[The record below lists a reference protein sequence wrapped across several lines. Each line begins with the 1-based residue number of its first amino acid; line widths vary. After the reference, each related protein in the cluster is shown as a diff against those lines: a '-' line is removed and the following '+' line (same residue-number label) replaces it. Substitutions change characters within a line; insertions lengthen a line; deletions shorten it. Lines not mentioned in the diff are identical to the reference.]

1 MFDEIPRA
9 ASKAN
14 TAGGFT
20 LIEVLVALAIFAIGF
35 LAIASLQATYIGD
48 NASARLQ
55 TEATSMAVQVIE
67 QLRILPFD
75 HADMDP
81 AANPHQPPAGSTAG
95 YNVRWVVA
103 DNSPVNNT
111 KTVYITV
118 SPQNRVSGKPVR
130 IRTIIAK

>member
-1 MFDEIPRA
+1 LFDYISKTA
-9 ASKAN
+9 GKAN
-14 TAGGFT
+14 TANGFT

-35 LAIASLQATYIGD
+35 LALASLQATYIGD

-67 QLRILPFD
+67 QLRTLPFD
-75 HADMDP
+75 HAEMDP
-81 AANPHQPPAGSTAG
+81 AANPHQPPAGSIIG
-95 YNVRWVVA
+95 YNVQWVVA

-111 KTVYITV
+111 KTVTITV
-118 SPQNRVSGKPVR
+118 SPQNRVSGRPVR

>member
-1 MFDEIPRA
+1 MFDYI
-9 ASKAN
+9 SKTMNKAN
-14 TAGGFT
+14 AAGGFT

-67 QLRILPFD
+67 QLRALPFD
-75 HADMDP
+75 HAEMDP
-81 AANPHQPPAGSTAG
+81 AANPHQPPAGSTKG
-95 YNVRWVVA
+95 YNVQWVVA
-103 DNSPVNNT
+103 DNLPVNNT

-118 SPQNRVSGKPVR
+118 SPQNRVSGRPVR
-130 IRTIIAK
+130 MRTIIAK

>member
-1 MFDEIPRA
+1 MFDNTPKA
-9 ASKAN
+9 ASKTN
-14 TAGGFT
+14 TAAGFT
-20 LIEVLVALAIFAIGF
+20 LIEVLVALLIFAIGF

-48 NASARLQ
+48 NASARMQ

-67 QLRILPFD
+67 QLRALPFD
-75 HADMDP
+75 HAEMDP
-81 AANPHQPPAGSTAG
+81 AANPHQPPAGSIIG
-95 YNVRWVVA
+95 YNVQWVVA

-118 SPQNRVSGKPVR
+118 SPQNRVSGRPVR